1 MLFRS
6 KRILHKTIKAVSTDI
21 ENFSFNTAIARLM
34 ELTNAMI
41 EFKKSTELADTSLW
55 KETVRTMLILL
66 APITPFISEELW
78 ETSGNIGSVHLQQWP
93 VWDEEALVESM
104 ITLPVQ
110 VNGKLRDQI
119 ALPADVTEAE
129 ARKAAEASEKVQKY
143 LENMQV
149 VKFIFVSKRM
159 ISFVV
164 KPQ

>member
-1 MLFRS
+1 MHRWRVFDLISENPGETRRS
-6 KRILHKTIKAVSTDI
+6 QRCRNLKRIFAKTIKAVSTDI

-78 ETSGNIGSVHLQQWP
+78 ETSGNKGSVHLQQWP

-119 ALPADVTEAE
+119 ALPADVTEL
-129 ARKAAEASEKVQKY
+129 ARSCRS
-143 LENMQV
+143 L
-149 VKFIFVSKRM
+149 
-159 ISFVV
+159 
-164 KPQ
+164 